1 MKKLSLLFV
10 IVIGILFSNTTF
22 AQTAKKETINV
33 WGSCGMC
40 KKKIEKAAKSA
51 GASSASWDAEKH
63 ELEVSYDESKSSN
76 QKIQEA
82 IVKVGYD
89 TQDFTAT
96 QEAYD
101 NLPGC
106 CQYDRKPAKKDES
119 KN

>member
-22 AQTAKKETINV
+22 AQTSKKESINV

-40 KKKIEKAAKSA
+40 KKKIEKAAKAA
-51 GASSASWDAEKH
+51 GASAASWDADKH
-63 ELEVSYDESKSSN
+63 ELEVSYDESKTSN
-76 QKIQEA
+76 TKIQEA
-82 IVKVGYD
+82 IVKIGYD

-106 CQYDRKPAKKDES
+106 CQYDRKPIKKEDS

>member
-22 AQTAKKETINV
+22 AQTSKKETINV

-40 KKKIEKAAKSA
+40 KKKIEKAAKTA
-51 GASSASWDAEKH
+51 GASAAKWDAEKH
-63 ELEVSYDESKSSN
+63 ELEVSYDDSKTTN
-76 QKIQEA
+76 TKIQEA
-82 IVKVGYD
+82 IVKMGYD

-96 QEAYD
+96 QETYD

-106 CQYDRKPAKKDES
+106 CEYDRKPTKKEDS

>member
-1 MKKLSLLFV
+1 MKKLSLLFA
-10 IVIGILFSNTTF
+10 IIAGILLSSTTF
-22 AQTAKKETINV
+22 AQTSKKETINV

-51 GASSASWDAEKH
+51 GASSANWDAEKH
-63 ELEVSYDESKSSN
+63 ELEVSYDESKTSN

-89 TQDFTAT
+89 TQDYTAT

-106 CQYDRKPAKKDES
+106 CQYDRKPTKKEDS